1 MEYATLSSILSIEMS
16 TDSTRRHAERYV
28 IAALILGAVIFILLR
43 GPILQFN
50 GMRLYFPD
58 EKGQNLKLEMRHIA
72 PIGSLEEK
80 ASDVIRELLLGP
92 LTRNLQP
99 LVHSDIS
106 LLRVVAGKNS
116 IYLDFSTVS
125 LEEISASYKL
135 FKEAIEKSL
144 HETIPG
150 NYHVYIYINSILA
163 R

>member
-1 MEYATLSSILSIEMS
+1 MS

-28 IAALILGAVIFILLR
+28 IAALVLGAVIFILLH

-58 EKGQNLKLEMRHIA
+58 EKGQNLKLEIRHIA

-80 ASDVIRELLLGP
+80 ASDVVRELLLGP
-92 LTRNLQP
+92 LSRNLQP
-99 LVHSDIS
+99 VVRSDIS
-106 LLRVVAGKNS
+106 LLRVVAGNNS
-116 IYLDFSTVS
+116 IYLDFSTAS

-135 FKEAIEKSL
+135 FKQAIEKSL

-150 NYHVYIYINSILA
+150 NYHIYIYINSILT